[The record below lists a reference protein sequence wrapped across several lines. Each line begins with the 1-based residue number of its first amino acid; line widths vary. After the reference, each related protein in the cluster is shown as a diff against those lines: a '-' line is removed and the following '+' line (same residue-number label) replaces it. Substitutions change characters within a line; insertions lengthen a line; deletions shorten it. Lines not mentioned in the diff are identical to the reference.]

1 MIFYKFLQETFQ
13 RIPSE
18 TELIKTNCYA
28 NNKLKIRGSF
38 WILKCYPSLILDW
51 ELMFNELI
59 DNSLLNGALGR
70 IYLKSRV

>member
-38 WILKCYPSLILDW
+38 
-51 ELMFNELI
+51 
-59 DNSLLNGALGR
+59 
-70 IYLKSRV
+70 

>member
-1 MIFYKFLQETFQ
+1 MISYKFLPETFQ